1 MANKKAQ
8 KTVTSTWLNL
18 REEPEGKIIK
28 VMESGEFVTVME
40 DGETWVKVTI
50 GTGKGKKAG
59 YCMKA
64 YLKEG
69 V

>member
-1 MANKKAQ
+1 MAEKKTH
-8 KTVTSTWLNL
+8 KLVTSTWLNL

-28 VMESGEFVTVME
+28 VLEPGEFVTVME

-59 YCMKA
+59 FCMKA
-64 YLKEG
+64 YLKKG

>member
-1 MANKKAQ
+1 MADKKTH
-8 KTVTSTWLNL
+8 KLVTSTWLNL

-28 VMESGEFVTVME
+28 VLEPGEIVTVME
-40 DGETWVKVTI
+40 DGKDWVKVTH
-50 GTGKGKKAG
+50 GTGKNRKAG
-59 YCMKA
+59 FCMKA

>member
-1 MANKKAQ
+1 MAAKKTH
-8 KTVTSTWLNL
+8 KLVTSTWLNL

-28 VMESGEFVTVME
+28 VLEPGEFVTVME

-50 GTGKGKKAG
+50 GTGNGKKAG
-59 YCMKA
+59 FCMKA
-64 YLKEG
+64 YLKKG

>member
-1 MANKKAQ
+1 MASKKTQ

-28 VMESGEFVTVME
+28 VMEPGEFVTVME

-50 GTGKGKKAG
+50 GAGKGKKAG